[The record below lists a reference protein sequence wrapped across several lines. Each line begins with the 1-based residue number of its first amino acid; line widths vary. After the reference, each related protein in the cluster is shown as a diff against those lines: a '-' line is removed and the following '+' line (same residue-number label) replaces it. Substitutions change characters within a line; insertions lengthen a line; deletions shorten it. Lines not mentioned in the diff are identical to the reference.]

1 MEHVVDVLRVLIVN
15 LKLFAELFFQTHLE
29 LVWMIDV
36 VVRWLILDVIAFWS
50 WVHHMIVLL
59 VILSQYL
66 IVRLS
71 LHILSW
77 NEVLISSNRRNVLD
91 VSLLIIIIESLHGW
105 LDLRID
111 LVLLLLLLVEL
122 LILVIRVW
130 LI

>member
-29 LVWMIDV
+29 LVWMKDV

-91 VSLLIIIIESLHGW
+91 VCLLIIIIESLHGW

-111 LVLLLLLLVEL
+111 LILLLLLLVEL
-122 LILVIRVW
+122 
-130 LI
+130 